1 MKIAFHSN
9 QLGIRGTEVALYDY
23 ALGNRDILGN
33 ESIIISDVN
42 SDLTSLEKFKNQFPV
57 YLYENFSEVEAI
69 IEQERVDA
77 VYYIKAGFNDGKLV
91 NNAKNL
97 VHTVFKH
104 KEPHGDVYA
113 YVSKWLS
120 NEMSNSEIPYVPH
133 MVNLPKHELNY
144 RSDFNITSEIVIGWY
159 GGNNFEIPFARQ
171 AVIDIAQKRKDI
183 TFLFMNQDPFCDLEN
198 VLFIEGTT
206 DLDEKVAFINT
217 CDFMIHARERGETFG
232 LTIAEFSTLGK
243 PIITYRDSPE
253 KNHIETLGENGIYY
267 TDYSSLVSILMN
279 ISIAGIKDK
288 DWNCYKEFTPDKVM
302 NKFNEIFLKW
312 INSQLV

>member
-23 ALGNRDILGN
+23 ALGNIEILNN
-33 ESIIISDVN
+33 ESIIISQAN
-42 SDLTSLEKFKNQFPV
+42 SDLQSLDKFKEKFKV
-57 YLYENFSEVEAI
+57 YLYNDFSEVEAI

-77 VYYIKAGFNDGKLV
+77 VYYIKSGENDGKLV
-91 NNAKNL
+91 TNAKNL
-97 VHTVFKH
+97 VHAVFKH
-104 KEPHGDVYA
+104 KEPHGEVYA

-120 NEMSNSEIPYVPH
+120 DEMSNGELPYVPH

-144 RSDFNITSEIVIGWY
+144 RDDFNLSSEVVVGWY
-159 GGNNFEIPFARQ
+159 GGNNFEIPFAQQ
-171 AVIDIAQKRKDI
+171 AVIDIAKKRKDI
-183 TFLFMNQDPFCDLEN
+183 VFLFMNQDPFCNLEN
-198 VLFIEGTT
+198 VMFIEGTT

-253 KNHIETLGENGIYY
+253 RNHIDVLGEKGMYY
-267 TDYSSLVSILMN
+267 SNYQELCNILDNLIIFTDI
-279 ISIAGIKDK
+279 
-288 DWNCYKEFTPDKVM
+288 NCYQDFTPEKVM
-302 NKFNEIFLKW
+302 NKFNEIFLT
-312 INSQLV
+312 

>member
-42 SDLTSLEKFKNQFPV
+42 SDLTSLEKFKTQFHV
-57 YLYENFSEVEAI
+57 YLYNNFSEVENI
-69 IEQERVDA
+69 IQQENIDA

-97 VHTVFKH
+97 IHAVFKH
-104 KEPHGDVYA
+104 KEPHGEVYA
-113 YVSKWLS
+113 YISEWLS
-120 NEMSNSEIPYVPH
+120 NEMSNGELPYVPH

-144 RSDFNITSEIVIGWY
+144 RNNFNLSSEVVVGWY

-171 AVIDIAQKRKDI
+171 AVIDIAKKRKDI
-183 TFLFMNQDPFCDLEN
+183 VFLFMNQDPFCNLEN
-198 VLFIEGTT
+198 VIFIEGTT

-217 CDFMIHARERGETFG
+217 CDVMVHARERGETFG
-232 LTIAEFSTLGK
+232 LTIAEFSSKDK

-253 KNHIETLGENGIYY
+253 RNHNIILGDKGIYY
-267 TDYSSLVSILMN
+267 SDYQELYNILDTFTV
-279 ISIAGIKDK
+279 ISGEH
-288 DWNCYKEFTPDKVM
+288 NCYQDFTPEKVM
-302 NKFNEIFLKW
+302 DKFKKVFLD
-312 INSQLV
+312 V

>member
-23 ALGNRDILGN
+23 ALGNIEILGN
-33 ESIIISDVN
+33 QSIIISDVN
-42 SDLTSLEKFKNQFPV
+42 SDLTALEKFKNKFQVF
-57 YLYENFSEVEAI
+57 LYNNFSEVEDI

-77 VYYIKAGFNDGKLV
+77 IYYIKAGFNDGKLV

-97 VHTVFKH
+97 IHTVFKH

-113 YVSKWLS
+113 YISEWLS
-120 NEMSNSEIPYVPH
+120 NEISNNELPYVPH
-133 MVNLPKHELNY
+133 MVNLPKHSLNY
-144 RSDFNITSEIVIGWY
+144 KDNFNVEDKITIGWY
-159 GGNNFEIPFARQ
+159 GGDNFEIPFAKQ
-171 AVIDIAQKRKDI
+171 AVIDIAKKRKDI
-183 TFLFMNQDPFCDLEN
+183 LFLFMNQTSFCDLDN
-198 VLFIEGTT
+198 VIFIEGTT

-253 KNHIETLGENGIYY
+253 RNHINVLGDRGIYY
-267 TDYSSLVSILMN
+267 SNYNELYNLLSN
-279 ISIAGIKDK
+279 ISKQDIEGK
-288 DWNCYKEFTPDKVM
+288 DWNCYKEFTPEKVM
-302 NKFNEIFLKW
+302 NRFNEIFLK
-312 INSQLV
+312 

>member
-42 SDLTSLEKFKNQFPV
+42 SDLTSLEKFKTQFPV
-57 YLYENFSEVEAI
+57 YLYKNFSEVESI
-69 IEQERVDA
+69 INQERIDA
-77 VYYIKAGFNDGKLV
+77 IYYIKAGFNDGKLV

-97 VHTVFKH
+97 IHAVFKH

-120 NEMSNSEIPYVPH
+120 DEMSNGELPYVPH
-133 MVNLPKHELNY
+133 MINLPKHDLNY
-144 RSDFNITSEIVIGWY
+144 KDDFNIDNKIVIGWY
-159 GGNNFEIPFARQ
+159 GGDNFEIPFAKQ
-171 AVIDIAQKRKDI
+171 AVIDIAKKRKDI
-183 TFLFMNQDPFCDLEN
+183 LFLFMNQTPFCNLENIIFINGTIDLE
-198 VLFIEGTT
+198 
-206 DLDEKVAFINT
+206 EKVAFINT

-243 PIITYRDSPE
+243 PIITYYNSLER
-253 KNHIETLGENGIYY
+253 NHINILGDKGIYY
-267 TDYSSLVSILMN
+267 NNYQELYNILLN
-279 ISIAGIKDK
+279 LNKSDIEKK
-288 DWNCYKEFTPDKVM
+288 DWNCYQDFTPENIMKQFKKV
-302 NKFNEIFLKW
+302 FLNE
-312 INSQLV
+312 

>member
-42 SDLTSLEKFKNQFPV
+42 ADLTSLEKFKSQFPV
-57 YLYENFSEVEAI
+57 YLYNNFSEVESI
-69 IEQERVDA
+69 IEKEKVDA
-77 VYYIKAGFNDGKLV
+77 FYIIKSGFNDGKIV
-91 NNAKNL
+91 KNAKNL
-97 VHTVFKH
+97 IHAVFKH
-104 KEPHGDVYA
+104 KEPHGDIYA
-113 YVSKWLS
+113 YVSEWLS
-120 NEMSNSEIPYVPH
+120 NEMSNGEIPYIPH

-144 RSDFNITSEIVIGWY
+144 RDNFNLNNKIVIGWY
-159 GGNNFEIPFARQ
+159 GGNNFEIQFARQ
-171 AVIDIAQKRKDI
+171 AVIDIAKKREDI
-183 TFLFMNQDPFCDLEN
+183 VFLFMNQDPFCDLEN
-198 VLFIEGTT
+198 VIFIEGTT

-253 KNHIETLGENGIYY
+253 RNHIDVLGKDGIYY
-267 TDYSSLVSILMN
+267 SDYQELYNILDNLIVFSN
-279 ISIAGIKDK
+279 I
-288 DWNCYKEFTPDKVM
+288 NCYHDYTPEKVM
-302 NKFNEIFLKW
+302 AKFNEIFLK
-312 INSQLV
+312 